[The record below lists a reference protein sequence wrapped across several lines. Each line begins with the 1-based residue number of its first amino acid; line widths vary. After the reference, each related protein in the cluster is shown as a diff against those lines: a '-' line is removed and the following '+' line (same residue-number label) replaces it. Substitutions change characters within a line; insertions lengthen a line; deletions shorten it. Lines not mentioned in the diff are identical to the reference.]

1 MPNQKLRL
9 LYLTAEPWPTFRAD
23 VAVLFGKYLPRH
35 SITTDLVTER
45 GASDSEKKWTGGE
58 SLLFDVPTGFIARH
72 FFKSWKLF
80 HTLLICKSSDYD
92 AIQVRDMAVLGL
104 IGLMVSKMKGIPF
117 YYWLSFPQSEGQVY
131 RAKARGICA
140 GLRYFLPL
148 MQGLLG
154 QYLLYHWVL
163 PYADHIFVQSDK
175 MREDVAAKG
184 VPVEKMTPVPMGV
197 DLEAACRDE
206 IVPSDNSRLHNK
218 RIVVYLGT
226 LDRARQIDKL
236 FEMLKLALLENP
248 DILLVLI
255 GDTEDSEHR
264 VWLEERAKQ
273 LGVIDSTL
281 WTGWVATETAW
292 RYVRA
297 AEVGVSIFPRSF
309 LLDSATPTKVI
320 EYFALG
326 VTVLANDN
334 PDQEKIINESH
345 SGLCLPYTP
354 ETFTSALLQLLN
366 DVDSNKQMGENGLSY
381 IKAHRSYEKIA
392 LELAEQYRSLLIK

>member
-1 MPNQKLRL
+1 MPDQKLRL

-45 GASDSEKKWTGGE
+45 EVGDSEKKWAGGE
-58 SLLFDVPTGFIARH
+58 SLLFEVPTGFIARH

-80 HTLLICKSSDYD
+80 HALLTCKPSDYD

-104 IGLMVSKMKGIPF
+104 IGLLMAKIKGLPF
-117 YYWLSFPQSEGQVY
+117 YYWLSFPQSEAQIY
-131 RAKARGICA
+131 RAKARGIRA

-154 QYLLYHWVL
+154 KYLLYHWVL
-163 PYADHIFVQSDK
+163 PYADHVFVQSDK
-175 MREDVAAKG
+175 MREDVAANG
-184 VPVEKMTPVPMGV
+184 IAFEKMTPVPMGV
-197 DLEAACRDE
+197 DLEVARRDE
-206 IVPSDNSRLHNK
+206 IEPSDDPRLQNK

-226 LDRARQIDKL
+226 LDRARHIDKL
-236 FEMLKLALLENP
+236 FEMLKLALIENP
-248 DILLVLI
+248 DVLLVLV
-255 GDTEDSEHR
+255 GDTEDSEHQA
-264 VWLEERAKQ
+264 WLEERARQ
-273 LGVIDSTL
+273 LGVMDSTL

-334 PDQEKIINESH
+334 PDQEKIVNESN
-345 SGLCLPYTP
+345 SGMCLPFTP
-354 ETFTSALLQLLN
+354 ESFTSALLQLFE
-366 DVDSNKQMGENGLSY
+366 DVNSNQQMSENGLAY

-392 LELAEQYRSLLIK
+392 LELAEQYRSLLTK